1 MILSKKKIDYLRE
14 VRDNNLLDKM
24 KKYKMLEDLKQYGI
38 SIDENSEVASDEIR
52 DIYNILINRVL
63 SKYGEG

>member
-1 MILSKKKIDYLRE
+1 MILSKRKIDYLRE

-38 SIDENSEVASDEIR
+38 SIDENSEVASNEIR

-63 SKYGEG
+63 SKYKEV

>member
-1 MILSKKKIDYLRE
+1 MILSKRKIDYLRE
-14 VRDNNLLDKM
+14 VRNNNLLDKM

-38 SIDENSEVASDEIR
+38 SIDENSEVSSDEIR

-63 SKYGEG
+63 TKYKEV